1 MKKLYVGIIAAI
13 CCVAF
18 AVPAL
23 AEVKMGGM
31 ISAEQFYWDRS
42 ADRVNPQTKNIPQ
55 LRDDYSSVEFGM
67 GQPWNRLNMQYISDD
82 KKIGGMIEIRTGGQK
97 SAGNSPAASAG
108 VAGNQENNFTWEFAY
123 IDWHINPSFY
133 LRIGRQ
139 TQTFAITSP
148 DQQMGHNHGHIVMA
162 NFGNVHGGTSRD
174 GIRAY
179 IKFNDNVRME
189 VQLLNP
195 DSDGTTPEFATVPR
209 PTAAQGGPGGFALE
223 ENVIPRIDLSLPIKF
238 ANVMLEPS
246 FTWLKQEYDQV
257 GPGSDDSYDIW
268 GIALGGKVAFGP
280 FSITGEITYG
290 ENLGLGGYVG
300 GGYYG
305 ARGIYTPTNAVG
317 TTRFEDTEV
326 LSWWV
331 QLQFDFGPFALQGL
345 VGYQSEENDGDPA
358 VARDGAE
365 FDVARWAYGF
375 QVPINIAKNFKMV
388 PQIWFYDY
396 DDDAVLGTNTVA
408 NRPFNTDLGE
418 EWMIGLFWQLT
429 F

>member
-18 AVPAL
+18 AVPAM

-42 ADRVNPQTKNIPQ
+42 ADRMNSQTKNLPQ
-55 LRDDYSSVEFGM
+55 LRDDYNSTEFAM

-82 KKIGGMIEIRTGGQK
+82 KKIGGMIELRTGGQK
-97 SAGNSPAASAG
+97 SLGNA
-108 VAGNQENNFTWEFAY
+108 NNENNFTWEFAW
-123 IDWHINPSFY
+123 IDWHLSPNFY
-133 LRIGRQ
+133 LRVGRQ

-148 DQQMGHNHGHIVMA
+148 EQQMGHNHGHIVLA

-189 VQLLNP
+189 IQLLNP
-195 DSDGTTPEFATVPR
+195 DSDAAPEYAAIPR

-223 ENVIPRIDLSLPIKF
+223 ENVIPRIDLSIPIKF
-238 ANVMLEPS
+238 ANVAIEPS

-257 GPGSDDSYDIW
+257 GPGSDDTYDIW
-268 GIALGGKVAFGP
+268 GLALGGKVGFGP
-280 FSITGEITYG
+280 FSISAEITYG
-290 ENLGLGGYVG
+290 ENLGNGGYVG
-300 GGYYG
+300 GGMYG
-305 ARGIYTPTNAVG
+305 ARGIYVPFGTA

-326 LSWWV
+326 LAWWV
-331 QLQFDFGPFALQGL
+331 QLQFDFGPFALQGM
-345 VGYQSEENDGDPA
+345 VGYQSEENDGDPTI
-358 VARDGAE
+358 ARDASE
-365 FDVARWAYGF
+365 VDVTRWAYGF

-396 DDDAVLGTNTVA
+396 DDDAVLGGAAGTAART
-408 NRPFNTDLGE
+408 FNTDLGE
-418 EWMIGLFWQLT
+418 EWMFGLFWQLT